1 MFIKK
6 IQLTNIG
13 PYRGIH
19 TIDLNTT
26 SDQNTIL
33 IGGENGAGKTT
44 LLNSI
49 KMGLFGSFAFGYKTE
64 NKEYFKKVEGLLN
77 HTAKNFGENNFRLR
91 LDFDITDEFSK
102 KEYSLYR
109 SWRFQNDNIKESS
122 DIIENGKHLNE
133 YETDIFQSKLR
144 EIMPPQ
150 LLDLCLFDG
159 EEISRIINKGQLS
172 NYIEKLTNVLF
183 NLDLFEIL
191 ENDLEVYSQQ
201 STQTN
206 DLNKQEKELIELK
219 NKKKTLSAQY
229 SNVLE
234 QIDSLTIK
242 QEELEEDY
250 NIVKNDFEVHGG
262 LVREERESLT
272 QQINVLENHRKQNQ
286 ENIKQFIAS
295 SLPFHLA
302 KQLVIETR
310 EQLVDEEKFQLFA
323 SLEEKLTSDKIN
335 TILEQ
340 LEIPQVEDKKQVL
353 KNEILSTVRPS
364 DDTGIIHGASFS
376 ESRQIENTYQE
387 VQSDNIESNQ
397 RLIDEN
403 KTKLKEIQALKE
415 KIKVNDSSSEFSD
428 MLVKMEKSNEQ
439 LSKLSIKIEESNTL
453 KEELA
458 NSINQVN
465 SAIEDIELKFRDQE
479 KSRNSFIESQKII
492 DLSNKF
498 RKIQLTKKLQ
508 EVQME
513 SLQMLNKLM
522 RKKNYI
528 SSISIDSSSFEVTL
542 YDSHSEKMEKSTLS
556 AGEKEILLLS
566 IIWAIFKCSR
576 RKVPFIFD
584 TLLGRLDRSH
594 KTSILTH
601 YIPNCGN
608 QAIILSTDSEIDE
621 KSYELL
627 HNYTAKEYTLDFDV
641 NKKETNIISNY
652 FSFEKTE
659 V

>member
-219 NKKKTLSAQY
+219 NKKKTLSTQY

-340 LEIPQVEDKKQVL
+340 LKIPQVEDKKQVL

-453 KEELA
+453 KEELT

-465 SAIEDIELKFRDQE
+465 YAIEDIELKFRDQE

-528 SSISIDSSSFEVTL
+528 SSINIDSSSFEVTL

>member
-387 VQSDNIESNQ
+387 VQSDNTESNQ